1 MPSNFLGIQ
10 SRPREHEATS
20 GPIGFRFSRVWD
32 RQVQETNRSGSS
44 SHVLGPRR
52 LSNVM
57 GPKLL
62 AIALLSSSCGP

>member
-10 SRPREHEATS
+10 SEPREHEATFE
-20 GPIGFRFSRVWD
+20 PIGFQFSRVWD
-32 RQVQETNRSGSS
+32 HQVQETNGGGGS

-57 GPKLL
+57 GPKLW
-62 AIALLSSSCGP
+62 P